1 MIAPAQPTAPSL
13 AAVLPDQF
21 VASYG
26 KSGGLGCFTALGDE
40 TFSRGDKVAL
50 QTPRGLEA
58 GAILGAATLRQA
70 RLLGAQTSGTIVRR
84 LDQADLAFLA
94 TLQRQANELFSM
106 SRAVTAERGWQAH
119 VLDVELLLDG
129 AHAIVHLVA
138 RAEDEL
144 TQLTDELCRRANLQ
158 IRFENLA
165 LPIGERDEPAQAG
178 CGKPDCGKASGGG
191 CSDCGAGGC
200 SSCGQEAVDLRPYFA
215 HLRTQMEQQG
225 RTPLV

>member
-1 MIAPAQPTAPSL
+1 MIAPAEPAAPSL
-13 AAVLPDQF
+13 AAVLSDQF
-21 VASYG
+21 IASYG
-26 KSGGLGCFTALGDE
+26 KSGGLGCFSALTDE
-40 TFSRGDKVAL
+40 CFSRGDRVAL

-58 GAILGAATLRQA
+58 GAILGPATLRQA

-84 LDQADLAFLA
+84 LGDEDLTLLID
-94 TLQRQANELFSM
+94 LQRQANDLFAV
-106 SRAVTAERGWQAH
+106 SRAVAAGRGGH
-119 VLDVELLLDG
+119 VEILDVELLLDG
-129 AHAIVHLVA
+129 SHAIIHLVG
-138 RAEDEL
+138 RADDAMAQLIDEL
-144 TQLTDELCRRANLQ
+144 SRRANLH

-165 LPIGERDEPAQAG
+165 LAIGERDQPAAG

-215 HLRTQMEQQG
+215 HLRGRMEEQR